1 MQISIDEA
9 NVNWKFLELYNN
21 ELRKS
26 RFSLNSSIMVEDL
39 HEESLVTQ
47 QLVYDLVKSHGGIKK
62 IDTIPVNDKM
72 LEIVKD
78 SNKNY
83 KVALDK
89 KEEADNLARKRKK
102 EMIKEVEKKKD
113 YC

>member
-1 MQISIDEA
+1 MI
-9 NVNWKFLELYNN
+9 FLHGQASVE
-21 ELRKS
+21 S
-26 RFSLNSSIMVEDL
+26 GFSLNSSILVEDL

-47 QLVYDLVKSHGGIKK
+47 WLVYDLVNSYVGIKK

-72 LEIVKD
+72 FEIVKD

-89 KEEADNLARKRKK
+89 KEEADNRENEKHLARKRKK

>member
-1 MQISIDEA
+1 MHGQASVE
-9 NVNWKFLELYNN
+9 
-21 ELRKS
+21 S
-26 RFSLNSSIMVEDL
+26 GFSLNSSIMVEDL

-47 QLVYDLVKSHGGIKK
+47 RLVYDLVKSHGGIKK

-89 KEEADNLARKRKK
+89 KEEADNRENEKHLARKRKK
-102 EMIKEVEKKKD
+102 EMIKEVERKKD